1 MIFLIWT
8 NPRKGLV
15 QKRVLQRD
23 ASEGETYYEAIPKT
37 AILTFIY
44 LSGIYV
50 KDESAEPPILSL
62 MGSDPTF
69 FFVTYSTSLLTASI
83 GLSKALKTGPCRILP
98 EGRVLEKKRIS
109 LYLRV
114 RSRWCQHASK
124 AEANLSECM
133 MSASECVMQASKCM
147 KLASAS

>member
-8 NPRKGLV
+8 NPGKGLV

-23 ASEGETYYEAIPKT
+23 ASEGETYYEAIPTT

-98 EGRVLEKKRIS
+98 EGRVLEKTHIS
-109 LYLRV
+109 IL
-114 RSRWCQHASK
+114 
-124 AEANLSECM
+124 ESEVKMVPAC
-133 MSASECVMQASKCM
+133 
-147 KLASAS
+147 